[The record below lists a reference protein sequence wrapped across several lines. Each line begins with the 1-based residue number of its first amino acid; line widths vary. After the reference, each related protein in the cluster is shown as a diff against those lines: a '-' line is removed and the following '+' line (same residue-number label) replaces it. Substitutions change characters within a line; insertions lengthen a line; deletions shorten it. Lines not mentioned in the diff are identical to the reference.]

1 MTTTDDAAQEAI
13 EIRDIDTLLRL
24 PSYSE
29 MNDFE
34 VDAVV
39 QWKANNLAD
48 EYWRLQ
54 RDEVLRENIREMQER
69 SYAAKDAAGEAFE
82 RAMAIVPQ
90 FDKVDVTTPL
100 KDPYYGVHTM
110 I

>member
-1 MTTTDDAAQEAI
+1 MTTSNDVEAEQI

-24 PSYSE
+24 SSYSE

-54 RDEVLRENIREMQER
+54 RDEVLRSNIEEMQKR
-69 SYAAKDAAGEAFE
+69 SYEAKEEAEKAFE
-82 RAMAIVPQ
+82 RAMSIVPA
-90 FDKVDVTTPL
+90 FEEVTENEPSE
-100 KDPYYGVHTM
+100 G
-110 I
+110 

>member
-1 MTTTDDAAQEAI
+1 MTITDNAAQEPV

-24 PSYSE
+24 SSYSE
-29 MNDFE
+29 MNDYE

-54 RDEVLRENIREMQER
+54 RDEILRENIREMQER
-69 SYAAKDAAGEAFE
+69 SYAAKDAAAEAFE
-82 RAMAIVPQ
+82 RAMALVPQ
-90 FDKVDVTTPL
+90 FEKVETEQ
-100 KDPYYGVHTM
+100 
-110 I
+110 

>member
-1 MTTTDDAAQEAI
+1 MTTTNNDNAVQDPI

-29 MNDFE
+29 MNDYE

-69 SYAAKDAAGEAFE
+69 SYAAKEAANAAFE
-82 RAMAIVPQ
+82 RAMALVPQ
-90 FDKVDVTTPL
+90 FEEVK
-100 KDPYYGVHTM
+100 
-110 I
+110 

>member
-1 MTTTDDAAQEAI
+1 MATTDDAVQEPI

-29 MNDFE
+29 MNDCE
-34 VDAVV
+34 IDAVV

-54 RDEVLRENIREMQER
+54 RDEVLRGNIREMQER
-69 SYAAKDAAGEAFE
+69 SYAAKVAAADAFE
-82 RAMAIVPQ
+82 RAMALVPQ
-90 FDKVDVTTPL
+90 FEEVK
-100 KDPYYGVHTM
+100 
-110 I
+110 